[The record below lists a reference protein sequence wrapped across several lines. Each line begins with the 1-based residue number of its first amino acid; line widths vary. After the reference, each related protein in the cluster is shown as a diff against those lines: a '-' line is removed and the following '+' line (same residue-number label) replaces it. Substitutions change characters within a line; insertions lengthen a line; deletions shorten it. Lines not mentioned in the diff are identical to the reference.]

1 MKRYLLYIQILSSLL
16 ALTSLPV
23 ISGEPGETRQQQE
36 QKRPENVRFK
46 IEITG
51 IEDELLAN
59 AEAHLELRQ
68 KKDDPHFTRSW
79 LKRLHDLAAE
89 DIRESLQPFGYY
101 NVSVDSSL
109 TEKNGGWTATYAV
122 VPGPQTTIGALDVKW
137 SGEGSEE
144 PELQKALGEFPLKQG
159 ALFVHKTYE
168 SAKLA
173 LMDQA
178 AKLGYVDVTAS
189 KARVLVKPRDNSA
202 EITLHLDTGG
212 RYYLGEIRV
221 QQDILNPDFVER
233 YLVDINPGDAYSQ
246 EGLQEVQRDL
256 ISAGY
261 FSLVD
266 VIPVFKEAD
275 QNHVPVDIKL
285 SPANR
290 QVYSFGLGYDTD
302 IGPNATVRWQ
312 HRRLNKRGH
321 RADAMLKYANRER
334 VLRGSYWI
342 PVRDPRTH
350 ELGFTAK
357 LEQEET
363 DSTERKTVDL
373 EAGYFFVWSD
383 WDSKAFVELKHES
396 FIAGTESEETINLIS
411 LGMKVER
418 VKFPDEIF
426 PRRGWGLYSELRGSP
441 GGFSDISYLRYHL
454 KSRVLLPIAEKGRF
468 ALRGEL
474 GVAEVSDFEKYPTS
488 LRFFAGG
495 DQSVRG
501 YEWKSLG
508 PKDDSGEV
516 IGGKNLFTASLE
528 YDHRVLD
535 DWAAAIFVDA
545 GNAYN
550 DELDKLYYGAGV
562 GVRWLSPVGSVRL
575 DLAWPMNPDDED
587 TDISSVRVHFGFEV
601 LL

>member
-1 MKRYLLYIQILSSLL
+1 MKRFLQCIQILLL
-16 ALTSLPV
+16 LVWLPV
-23 ISGEPGETRQQQE
+23 TGGESKETPPQST
-36 QKRPENVRFK
+36 QKESEHVELK
-46 IEITG
+46 ITITG
-51 IEDELLAN
+51 IKDELLTN

-68 KKDDPHFTRSW
+68 KMDDPHFTESW
-79 LKRLHDLAAE
+79 LKRLHKLAPE

-101 NVSVDSSL
+101 NVSVESSL
-109 TEKNGGWTATYAV
+109 TGENEKWIATYAV
-122 VPGPQTTIGALDVKW
+122 APGPQTTIGVMDVKW
-137 SGEGSEE
+137 SGEGAEE
-144 PELQKALGEFPLKQG
+144 PSLQKALAEFPLKQG
-159 ALFVHKTYE
+159 DPFVHKTYE

-178 AKLGYVDVTAS
+178 GKLGYVDVTAT
-189 KARVLVKPRDNSA
+189 KAKVLVKLRDNSA
-202 EITLHLDTGG
+202 EIKLHLDTGG
-212 RYYLGEIRV
+212 RYYLGKIRV
-221 QQDILNPDFVER
+221 HQDILNPDFVAR
-233 YLVDINPGDAYSQ
+233 YLVDIKPGDAYSQ
-246 EGLQEVQRDL
+246 DGLLEVQRDL

-266 VIPVFKEAD
+266 VIPAFKEAD

-302 IGPNATVRWQ
+302 IGPNVTVRWQ

-321 RADAMLKYANRER
+321 RADAMFKYADKEK

-357 LEQEET
+357 LEKEKT
-363 DSTERKTVDL
+363 DSTERKTMDL
-373 EAGYFFVWSD
+373 EAGYFYVWSD
-383 WDSKAFVELKHES
+383 WDSKAFVEFKHEN
-396 FIAGTESEETINLIS
+396 FIAGTENEEITNLLS
-411 LGMKVER
+411 LGMRVER
-418 VKFPDEIF
+418 IKFPDAAF

-441 GGFSDISYLRYHL
+441 GGISDISYLRYHL
-454 KSRVLLPIAEKGRF
+454 KSRALLPIGEKGRF

-474 GVAEVSDFEKYPTS
+474 GVAGVSDFEKYPTS

-516 IGGKNLFTASLE
+516 VGGKNLFTASLE
-528 YDHRVLD
+528 YDHRVLES
-535 DWAAAIFVDA
+535 WAAAAFVDA

-550 DELDKLYYGAGV
+550 NELDKLYYGAGV
-562 GVRWLSPVGSVRL
+562 GVRWLSPVGSVRF
-575 DLAWPMNPDDED
+575 DLAWPMNPDDDD
-587 TDISSVRVHFGFEV
+587 TGLSSVRVHFGFEV
-601 LL
+601 ML